1 MKLCRCTVAMS
12 VAGFE
17 ARQDEGSATMHS
29 TGRRIE
35 NFVSSAGSVV
45 HGGRDKAKSMVPA
58 VGGTSA
64 SACLMR
70 SGYSACNTRRRGW
83 HLPLL

>member
-1 MKLCRCTVAMS
+1 MS

-17 ARQDEGSATMHS
+17 ARQDEGSATMHI

-35 NFVSSAGSVV
+35 NFVNSAGSVV